1 MRSITE
7 GNTLL
12 GRLFNM
18 PVSAAPLPPVATMT
32 VSKDGGGP
40 SIPFTELPAGTY
52 QTGPA
57 VRELRQT
64 NFLAQADAASKMSIP
79 LPPGAVSMGDGAMR
93 DSYIINVPASIHV
106 EPLSEASL
114 PDWDEAIKVLDRGD
128 LDEIVTLVQSVSPAM
143 AALLM
148 GHIKPAAAY
157 YAGLVRRLIIAAS
170 NDILATPPDDEPGG
184 DDAEE

>member
-18 PVSAAPLPPVATMT
+18 PVSAAPLPPVAAVT
-32 VSKDGGGP
+32 VSKDAGGP
-40 SIPFTELPAGTY
+40 SIPFTTLPEGAY

-64 NFLAQADAASKMSIP
+64 NFLAQADAASKMPLP
-79 LPPGAVSMGDGAMR
+79 LPPGAVPLGTGAMA
-93 DSYIINVPASIHV
+93 DCFTIA
-106 EPLSEASL
+106 PLSEASL
-114 PDWDEAIKVLDRGD
+114 PDWGEAVKVLDRGD
-128 LDEIVTLVQSVSPAM
+128 PDEIVALMQSVSPAM

-148 GHIKPAAAY
+148 GHIKPAAPY
-157 YAGLVRRLIIAAS
+157 YAGLVRRLIFVAS
-170 NDILATPPDDEPGG
+170 NDILTTDPEDEPAV
-184 DDAEE
+184 DEDE